1 MKIRFSDKMHHI
13 LDLAVE
19 ETLRTGHGRAD
30 VDHLMLGLLRDRD
43 SNACRA
49 LCLMKLDLDDMKRS
63 LDEAV
68 FLSEPVKFDE
78 LESIHPTR
86 DAVEVIRMS
95 VLEALRN
102 DCSTVRDEHLLLA
115 IAIFPR
121 SASRNYLMEHGI
133 SAESLETFLMEKGM
147 LREDA
152 EHESVTIAP
161 EVLRALGEQL
171 GNLFSS
177 SDLSS

>member
-43 SNACRA
+43 NNACRA

-63 LDEAV
+63 LDDAV

-86 DAVEVIRMS
+86 DAVEVIRIS

-133 SAESLETFLMEKGM
+133 SAESLENLLMEKGM

>member
-43 SNACRA
+43 NNACRA

-63 LDEAV
+63 LDDAV

-78 LESIHPTR
+78 PESIHPTR
-86 DAVEVIRMS
+86 EAVEVIRMS

-102 DCSTVRDEHLLLA
+102 NCSTVRDEHLLLA

-152 EHESVTIAP
+152 EHESVKIAP

-171 GNLFSS
+171 GNLLSS

>member
-43 SNACRA
+43 NNACRA

-63 LDEAV
+63 LDDAV

-78 LESIHPTR
+78 PESIHPTR
-86 DAVEVIRMS
+86 EAVEVIRMS

-121 SASRNYLMEHGI
+121 SASRNYFMEHGI

-171 GNLFSS
+171 GNLLSS
-177 SDLSS
+177 SNLSS

>member
-1 MKIRFSDKMHHI
+1 
-13 LDLAVE
+13 
-19 ETLRTGHGRAD
+19 
-30 VDHLMLGLLRDRD
+30 
-43 SNACRA
+43 
-49 LCLMKLDLDDMKRS
+49 
-63 LDEAV
+63 
-68 FLSEPVKFDE
+68 
-78 LESIHPTR
+78 
-86 DAVEVIRMS
+86 
-95 VLEALRN
+95 
-102 DCSTVRDEHLLLA
+102 
-115 IAIFPR
+115 
-121 SASRNYLMEHGI
+121 MEHGI

>member
-43 SNACRA
+43 NNACRA

-63 LDEAV
+63 LDDAV

-78 LESIHPTR
+78 PESIYPTR
-86 DAVEVIRMS
+86 EAVEVIRMS

>member
-43 SNACRA
+43 NNACRA

-63 LDEAV
+63 LDDAV

-78 LESIHPTR
+78 PESIHPTR
-86 DAVEVIRMS
+86 EAAEVIRMS

-161 EVLRALGEQL
+161 EVLMALGEQL
-171 GNLFSS
+171 GNLLSS

>member
-43 SNACRA
+43 NNACRA

-63 LDEAV
+63 LDDAV

-78 LESIHPTR
+78 PESIHPTR
-86 DAVEVIRMS
+86 EAVEVIRMS

-102 DCSTVRDEHLLLA
+102 DCRTVRDEHLLLA

>member
-1 MKIRFSDKMHHI
+1 
-13 LDLAVE
+13 
-19 ETLRTGHGRAD
+19 
-30 VDHLMLGLLRDRD
+30 
-43 SNACRA
+43 
-49 LCLMKLDLDDMKRS
+49 MKLDLDDMKRS

-121 SASRNYLMEHGI
+121 SASRNYFMEHGI

-171 GNLFSS
+171 GNLLSS